1 LLAGKGST
9 TVVPQPEPLRP
20 AVSELPTASRGADY
34 RVQRGDTLWGIAAN
48 RYGANRAPVMV
59 KQILALNSSQIRDV
73 DMLREGQVIKLP

>member
-1 LLAGKGST
+1 
-9 TVVPQPEPLRP
+9 
-20 AVSELPTASRGADY
+20 
-34 RVQRGDTLWGIAAN
+34 VQKGDTLWGIAAN